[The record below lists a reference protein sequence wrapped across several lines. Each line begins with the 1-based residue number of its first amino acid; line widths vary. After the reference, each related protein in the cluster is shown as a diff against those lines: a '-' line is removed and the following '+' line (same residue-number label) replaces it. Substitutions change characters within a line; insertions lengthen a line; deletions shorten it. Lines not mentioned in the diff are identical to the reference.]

1 MSTASRRQ
9 RGTERGATAVLAAI
23 LAVLLFSVLG
33 IVTDFGLAYS
43 NVRNLQNGADAAALA
58 VARKVALEGLDTA
71 NCATLASTYNTSAM
85 RTEADK
91 HFTANKQTA
100 GAQLSSGAAGF
111 RIACES
117 VGGVD
122 RVVVTVAG
130 SQRSPKIFGG
140 LMSSAQLDVAR
151 TAKAIVGPA
160 SAVIGL
166 RPFAICESFA
176 NQMMNQPGISVV
188 VPLTNATTACGSAPG
203 NFGMLDFN
211 GGSNP
216 TSEMQEWILN
226 GYNDPVNV
234 SPPVLV
240 AGDPGFNVNAAVTE
254 TDAMMALD
262 EIALPVFDQVTGN
275 GANSQFRIVGFV
287 TVVGC
292 RYKINNKSGPAPAD
306 VNPECSALPVSPP
319 PDYIQLAYK
328 SFIPISE
335 ISKVCVLANTACDHG
350 TRAFQLAD

>member
-1 MSTASRRQ
+1 MSTRPDRRC
-9 RGTERGATAVLAAI
+9 GTERGATAVLAAL

-71 NCATLASTYNTSAM
+71 NCATLAATYNTSAM
-85 RTEADK
+85 RAEADK

-100 GAQLSSGAAGF
+100 GAQLSSGSAGF
-111 RIACES
+111 KVACES

-122 RVVVTVAG
+122 RVVVSVNG

-140 LMSSAQLDVAR
+140 VMSSAQLDVAR
-151 TAKAIVGPA
+151 AAKAIVGPA
-160 SAVIGL
+160 STVIGL
-166 RPFAICESFA
+166 RPFAVCEAIA
-176 NQMMNQPGISVV
+176 NTVKDSPGISFV
-188 VPLTNATTACGSAPG
+188 VPLTNASSGCGSAPG

-216 TSEMQEWILN
+216 TGEMKDWILN
-226 GYNDPVNV
+226 GYDDPVSV
-234 SPPVLV
+234 APPVLID
-240 AGDPGFNVNAAVTE
+240 GDPGFNVNAAVDE
-254 TDAMMALD
+254 TSAMMALD

-275 GANSQFRIVGFV
+275 GANTKFRIVGFV

-292 RYKINNKSGPAPAD
+292 RYRINNKSGPAPAD

-328 SFIPISE
+328 SFVPISE

-350 TRAFQLAD
+350 TRTFKLAD